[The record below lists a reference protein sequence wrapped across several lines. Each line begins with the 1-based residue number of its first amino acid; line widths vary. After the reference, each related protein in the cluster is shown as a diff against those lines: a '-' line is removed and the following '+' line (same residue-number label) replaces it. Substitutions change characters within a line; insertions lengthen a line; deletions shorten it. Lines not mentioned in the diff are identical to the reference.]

1 MNKGCGTLILA
12 AGKGTRMK
20 SNLPKVL
27 HLMLEEPLISYPIH
41 ALQCADLKDICVL
54 VGSEGEAVES
64 YLKEN
69 ESVAVAWQTE
79 QKGTGHAVLCA
90 MDFWKDFTD
99 LLVMPGDVPLIS
111 SKTLKEFK
119 QLYDTSDSVCSVLTF
134 DVDDPTGYGRI
145 VRSENKLA
153 IVEEKDAS
161 QDIKKITEVNSG
173 IYLFNTEKLVDVITN
188 LTNDNAAGEYYLT
201 DVLAILQNKG
211 MKVSALKVGTSD
223 EFNGVNNQLQLANV
237 TEIAR
242 KKIVEKLMLENG
254 LRCMDPKSVWIGP
267 KVKVGNNVTIHP
279 SVQLWGDTV
288 VEDDAFIGSF
298 SVLRSCYI
306 QKNANLKG
314 SVRMNNGTVGSRAS
328 AGPFAFMREG
338 AVLLENA
345 HIGRFVEIKK
355 SVVGES
361 SMVPHLSY
369 VGDTTIGSHTNLGAG
384 TITCNYDGVKKN
396 KTTIGD
402 HCLVG
407 SSTMFVAPVN
417 VGDWVST
424 GAGSVITH
432 DVPSN
437 ALGIARAK
445 QENIENWAQ
454 LHRKDIKK

>member
-27 HLMLEEPLISYPIH
+27 HLMLEEPLISYPISASH
-41 ALQCADLKDICVL
+41 EAGLDDVCVL
-54 VGSEGEAVES
+54 VGNEGKAVES
-64 YLKEN
+64 YLKKN
-69 ESVAVAWQTE
+69 EDVTVAWQTE

-90 MDFWKDFTD
+90 ESFWKEFDSV
-99 LLVMPGDVPLIS
+99 LVMPGDVPLIS
-111 SKTLKEFK
+111 PETLREFK
-119 QLYDTSDSVCSVLTF
+119 SQYDASGSVCSVLTF

-145 VRSENKLA
+145 VRCNDKVS

-161 QDIKKITEVNSG
+161 ADIKKIREVNSG
-173 IYLFNTEKLVDVITN
+173 IYLFNTNELAIAIKS

-201 DVLAILQNKG
+201 DVLTILQDRG
-211 MKVSALKVGTSD
+211 LKVSALKIGVPD
-223 EFNGVNNQLQLANV
+223 EFNGVNNQLQLAQV

-242 KKIVEKLMLENG
+242 KKIVEKLMLEKG
-254 LRCMDPKSVWIGP
+254 LRCMDPGTVWIGP
-267 KVKVGNNVTIHP
+267 RVKIGNNVTIYP

-288 VEDDAFIGSF
+288 VDDEVFIGSF

-306 QKNANLKG
+306 QKCANLKG
-314 SVRMNNGTVGSRAS
+314 SVRMNNGSVGPRAS

-345 HIGRFVEIKK
+345 HIGRFVEIKN

-369 VGDTTIGSHTNLGAG
+369 VGDTTIGTHTNLGAG
-384 TITCNYDGVKKN
+384 TITCNYDGVNKN
-396 KTTIGD
+396 KTVIGD
-402 HCLVG
+402 HCLIG
-407 SSTMFVAPVN
+407 SSTMLVAPVT

-424 GAGSVITH
+424 GAGSVITQ
-432 DVPSN
+432 DVPSD

-445 QENIENWAQ
+445 QQNIENWAQ